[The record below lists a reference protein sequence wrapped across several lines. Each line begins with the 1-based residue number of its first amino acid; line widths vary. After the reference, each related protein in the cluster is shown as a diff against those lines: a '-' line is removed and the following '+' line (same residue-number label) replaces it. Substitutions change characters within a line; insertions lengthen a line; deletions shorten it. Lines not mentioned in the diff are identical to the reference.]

1 MSDICDVGREV
12 KVPKM
17 LVEDIK
23 KYCLSKH
30 KIYEDCPFGDVPICY
45 KLNGK
50 VFAQIYPCPPFFR
63 GEEVSE
69 DVINSDYFVGYGFKK
84 CLITV
89 QQAILCYLLDKK

>member
-45 KLNGK
+45 KLNRK
-50 VFAQIYPCPPFFR
+50 VFAQIYEKARYAETSCTK
-63 GEEVSE
+63 EEME
-69 DVINSDYFVGYGFKK
+69 KMLRIR
-84 CLITV
+84 
-89 QQAILCYLLDKK
+89 